1 MTYALSRPLRLSFDT
16 YAGLTGVHPE
26 LIRRMAA
33 LGLLELYRDAEGNL
47 WFDPSAVATMAR
59 IRRLRAGLNINYA
72 ALGLVLDLL
81 DRIDQLE
88 QSRQREPSRLRGSTW
103 T

>member
-1 MTYALSRPLRLSFDT
+1 MSYALSRPLRLSTET
-16 YAGLTGVHPE
+16 YARLTGVHPE

-33 LGLLELYRDAEGNL
+33 LGLLEVYRDAAGNL
-47 WFDPSAVATMAR
+47 WFDPSEVAAMAR
-59 IRRLRAGLNINYA
+59 IRRIRAGLNVNYA

-88 QSRQREPSRLRGSTW
+88 QSRQRQPSRLGVPTW

>member
-1 MTYALSRPLRLSFDT
+1 MSYALSRPFRLSTET
-16 YAGLTGVHPE
+16 YSRLTGVHPE

-33 LGLLELYRDAEGNL
+33 LGLLEVSRDAEGNL
-47 WFDPSAVATMAR
+47 WFDPSQVAAMAR
-59 IRRLRAGLNINYA
+59 IRRIRAGLNVNYA

-88 QSRQREPSRLRGSTW
+88 QSRQRQPSRFRGSTW